1 MDDIAARRELVRPLF
16 ERLFSRASARCNA
29 RDLFCD
35 TGSTQLSL
43 TPIHRAR
50 RFVTCIS
57 SGNEHV
63 GGWALA
69 EKLLAPSES
78 IVTLQ
83 EPTPVHKR

>member
-1 MDDIAARRELVRPLF
+1 M
-16 ERLFSRASARCNA
+16 
-29 RDLFCD
+29 
-35 TGSTQLSL
+35 
-43 TPIHRAR
+43 
-50 RFVTCIS
+50 TCTS
-57 SGNEHV
+57 SESEHV